1 MERRWEKQGGKETR
15 IDEQLPCR
23 QRTSI
28 EIRAAP
34 QPPLLRRNA
43 NSLQE
48 QPPRLDGCSLS
59 RRDCSAYPCAL
70 SPALGVTGLDRV
82 RASAARQQSQ
92 QRVNVWPDP
101 TQSKRAKGLVLG
113 LPASAEAEGDLL
125 VLEPSLLEGL
135 LNCENALT
143 ETESI
148 ESRFSGGDS
157 ALDAVSAR
165 LHAQPHDHHFGQPS
179 LSSIIHQTEPEEAS
193 QGGQEEGG
201 DWRSL
206 AQVSIPQLDDQVTRV
221 VQNLLKKESTAI
233 TTQMI
238 MEGLQREGVSNRIL
252 TLHRKGIKALGEST
266 RLIMLVGCAL
276 CFTSAQPCT
285 SS

>member
-48 QPPRLDGCSLS
+48 QPTRLDGCSLS

-70 SPALGVTGLDRV
+70 SLALGVTGLDRV

-143 ETESI
+143 ETQSI
-148 ESRFSGGDS
+148 ESRFSGGDR
-157 ALDAVSAR
+157 ALDAVSTL
-165 LHAQPHDHHFGQPS
+165 LHAQ
-179 LSSIIHQTEPEEAS
+179 QTDGA
-193 QGGQEEGG
+193 
-201 DWRSL
+201 
-206 AQVSIPQLDDQVTRV
+206 
-221 VQNLLKKESTAI
+221 
-233 TTQMI
+233 
-238 MEGLQREGVSNRIL
+238 RE
-252 TLHRKGIKALGEST
+252 
-266 RLIMLVGCAL
+266 
-276 CFTSAQPCT
+276 
-285 SS
+285 